1 MVAWSAVML
10 VDRTEL
16 KKAVVRGDQK
26 ADRKVDRLVAMLDD
40 TLENK
45 TADSLGRL
53 MVAQMDFGLD
63 VLMVALTA
71 VKMAASTV
79 CNLADPLETQKAVL
93 LAGLMV

>member
-1 MVAWSAVML
+1 MVARTAAML
-10 VDRTEL
+10 VDWTEP
-16 KKAVVRGDQK
+16 KTAVVRGDQK

-53 MVAQMDFGLD
+53 MVAQMDFGLG

-71 VKMAASTV
+71 VKTAASTV
-79 CNLADPLETQKAVL
+79 CNLADPLVTQKAVL

>member
-1 MVAWSAVML
+1 MVAWSAVMM